1 MLSVNDH
8 FSLVAM
14 TSLSMLSLG
23 SAEVSWYVAHCH
35 HFFVF
40 SFLAFRRCNMWLVLK
55 MIWLGIGSSWNKENA
70 CFHKGPLNC
79 R

>member
-55 MIWLGIGSSWNKENA
+55 MI
-70 CFHKGPLNC
+70 
-79 R
+79 